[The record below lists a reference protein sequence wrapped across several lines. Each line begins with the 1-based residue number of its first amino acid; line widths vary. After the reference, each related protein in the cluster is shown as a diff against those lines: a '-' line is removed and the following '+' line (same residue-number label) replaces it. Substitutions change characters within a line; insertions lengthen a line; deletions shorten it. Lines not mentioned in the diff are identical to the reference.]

1 MYRFALA
8 LVLST
13 QAVAAFAAGGACSVA
28 GKAYDFGGRPMR
40 DAVLRLTDLDTG
52 QTAFR
57 AADMNADFV
66 FSGLNSDNS
75 GRYRID
81 VLSEPTVVT
90 GTKIPTRSI
99 LGMSG
104 EFACSAGQSA
114 HQDVR
119 VQVY

>member
-13 QAVAAFAAGGACSVA
+13 QAVAAFGAGSCSVA
-28 GKAYDFGGRPMR
+28 GKAYDFSGRPMH
-40 DAVLRLTDLDTG
+40 DAVLRLTDTQTG
-52 QTAFR
+52 QTAFS
-57 AADMNADFV
+57 AANTNADFT
-66 FSGLNSDNS
+66 FNGLNADNG

-81 VLSEPTVVT
+81 VLSPPTVVT
-90 GTKIPTRSI
+90 GTLIPTRSI
-99 LGMSG
+99 LGMTG
-104 EFACSAGQSA
+104 EFACSGQA

>member
-13 QAVAAFAAGGACSVA
+13 QAVAAFAACNVT

-40 DAVLRLTDLDTG
+40 DAVLRLTDLQTG

-57 AADMNADFV
+57 AADMNADFA
-66 FSGLNSDNS
+66 FSSVDGGN
-75 GRYRID
+75 GGPYRID
-81 VLSEPTVVT
+81 VLSHPTVVT
-90 GTKIPTRSI
+90 GSRIPTRSI
-99 LGMSG
+99 LGQTA
-104 EFACSAGQSA
+104 EFGCGGGQSA

>member
-13 QAVAAFAAGGACSVA
+13 QAVAAVAAGSCSVA
-28 GKAYDFGGRPMR
+28 GKAYDFNGRPMR
-40 DAVLRLTDLDTG
+40 DAVLRLTDLQTG

-57 AADMNADFV
+57 AANADADFV
-66 FSGLNSDNS
+66 FSGLPDNN

-81 VLSEPTVVT
+81 VLSPPTVVT
-90 GTKIPTRSI
+90 GTRIPTRSI
-99 LGMSG
+99 LGMTSD
-104 EFACSAGQSA
+104 FACAASA

-119 VQVY
+119 AQVY